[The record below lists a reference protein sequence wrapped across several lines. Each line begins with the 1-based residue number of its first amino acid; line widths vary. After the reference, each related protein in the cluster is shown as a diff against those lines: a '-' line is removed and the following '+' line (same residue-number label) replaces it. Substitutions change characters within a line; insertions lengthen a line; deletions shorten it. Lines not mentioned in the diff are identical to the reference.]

1 MTDQIQFDDGAA
13 YQRYMGVW
21 SQLVGSA
28 FLQWLA
34 PPPGLRWL
42 DVGCGNG
49 AFTEMIVERCAPAAV
64 EGIDPS
70 EGQLAYAR
78 SGSAA
83 HLARFQV
90 GDAMAVPFADGAFD
104 VAVMPLVIFFV
115 PEPAR
120 GVAEMARVVRP
131 GGTVTAYGWDMR
143 GGGFPYHALQA
154 EMRAMGVPVP
164 APPHPEAADVAVL
177 RALWTGAGLETIE
190 THEITVRRTFAGFE
204 DYWQS
209 VLGAPSFGRLL
220 REMATEPLAALR
232 ARMLALLAPDA
243 TGQIVC
249 TAKANAV
256 KGRVPAVSAR

>member
-1 MTDQIQFDDGAA
+1 MTDQIRFDDGAA

-21 SQLVGSA
+21 SQLVGA
-28 FLQWLA
+28 VFLDWLA
-34 PPPGLRWL
+34 PPPGARWL

-78 SGSAA
+78 SGPAA
-83 HLARFQV
+83 RVARFQV
-90 GDAMAVPFADGAFD
+90 GDAMAVPFADAVFD

-154 EMRAMGVPVP
+154 ELRAMGVPVP
-164 APPHPEAADVAVL
+164 APPHPEAADLAVL
-177 RALWTGAGLETIE
+177 RELWVGAGLVAVE
-190 THEITVRRTFAGFE
+190 THEIIVRRAFASAD
-204 DYWQS
+204 DYWQAAR
-209 VLGAPSFGRLL
+209 GGPSIGRQL
-220 REMATEPLAALR
+220 REMPAERLAALQE
-232 ARMLALLAPDA
+232 RMREHLAPDA
-243 TGQIVC
+243 AGRIVC
-249 TAKANAV
+249 TARANAV
-256 KGRVPAVSAR
+256 RGRVPAG